1 MKETDTR
8 HIKYIV
14 VGKLGSAYG
23 VQGWIKLHT
32 YTEPPANILNYSA
45 WYIEEANQWSL
56 IERTESRE
64 QHKRIIVKFSGIHNP
79 EQARLL
85 TGKKIA
91 VLNTELPPLKQG
103 EYYWSDLEGLT
114 VINHE
119 GAILG
124 KVIYLLETG
133 SNDVLVI
140 KNDSNSKEHAIP
152 YLSNIVKNIDLD
164 RQIINVHWELI

>member
-1 MKETDTR
+1 MTETGTR
-8 HIKYIV
+8 RTKYIV
-14 VGKLGSAYG
+14 VGKLGSTYG
-23 VQGWIKLHT
+23 VQGWIKLHA
-32 YTEPPANILNYSA
+32 YTETIANILDYNP
-45 WYIEEANQWSL
+45 WYIEEADQWSL
-56 IERTESRE
+56 IERTEARE
-64 QHKRIIVKFSGIHNP
+64 QHKGIIVKFSGINNP

-91 VLNTELPPLKQG
+91 VLSTELPPLKKG

-114 VINHE
+114 VINHD

-140 KNDSNSKEHAIP
+140 KDEKNKELAIP
-152 YLSNIVKNIDLD
+152 YLSSIIKDIDLR

>member
-1 MKETDTR
+1 MGDKAN
-8 HIKYIV
+8 YII
-14 VGKLGSAYG
+14 VGKLGSTYG
-23 VQGWIKLHT
+23 VQGWIKLYA
-32 YTEPPANILNYSA
+32 YTEPAANILDYKP
-45 WYIEEANQWSL
+45 WYIEQAGHWSL
-56 IERTESRE
+56 IEHIENRE
-64 QHKRIIVKFSGIHNP
+64 QHKGIVVKFSGINNP

-91 VLNTELPPLKQG
+91 VLSTALPRLKKG

-119 GAILG
+119 GTILG

-140 KNDSNSKEHAIP
+140 KNDGDNKEYAIP
-152 YLSNIVKNIDLD
+152 YLSNIIEHIDLT
-164 RQIINVHWELI
+164 QKIITIHWELL